1 MINEV
6 NDQLGGAQ
14 LSRKAAKGIA
24 WNFLA
29 YGLGKGT
36 VLLTTSILAHI
47 MTKDDL
53 GIVALALVALN
64 FLSIVKDF
72 GLGAALIQRRG
83 NVEDAAHT
91 VFTFNLILGVVLSAL
106 VFPLSPLIANYYGN
120 PVIAPVLRFLG
131 LSFAINALGAV
142 HVLLLMRGLD
152 YRRKFIPDMGN
163 AIVKAIVSIGMA
175 STGFGVWSLVWGQI
189 SGAVVSVILVW
200 ILVPWKPHLALD
212 STIARDLLR
221 FGTSVMGV
229 DMITVITDNI
239 DYLVVGRLFGLA
251 QLSVYTYAY
260 RLPEMLLIGNLWVM
274 GSVIFPAFSTIQDR
288 PDQLKRGFLISVR
301 LVQLIAAP
309 ICFGLFIAAA
319 PIVKVVFGNDWLDV
333 IPMLRILAIFAWV
346 YSVGFHIGGVYKAI
360 GRPDILFKLSLLT
373 LATLVSAVFI
383 GSLFGTIGVAW
394 GVLIAVIIRRVAS
407 LAVAKK
413 FANIDLLDVFEEIKS
428 SLAGGL
434 VMTIIVFIVLSMTS
448 QSAQWVQLILAMVT
462 GAISYFGILWL
473 IERDNL
479 LRLASFIGV
488 SKKADLV
495 D

>member
-1 MINEV
+1 MINEIH
-6 NDQLGGAQ
+6 DEQSDLQ
-14 LSRKAAKGIA
+14 LSRKAVKGIA

-29 YGLGKGT
+29 YGLGKVT
-36 VLLTTSILAHI
+36 VLITTSILAHI
-47 MTKDDL
+47 MTKNDL

-83 NVEDAAHT
+83 DVEDAAHT
-91 VFTFNLILGVVLSAL
+91 VFTFNLILGIVLSAL
-106 VFPLSPLIANYYGN
+106 VFPFAPLIANYYGN
-120 PVIAPVLRFLG
+120 PIIAPVLRFLG

-175 STGFGVWSLVWGQI
+175 AAGFGVWSLVWGQI

-200 ILVPWKPHLALD
+200 ILVPWKPRLALD
-212 STIARDLLR
+212 SIIARDLLK

-251 QLSVYTYAY
+251 QLSIYTYAY

-274 GSVIFPAFSTIQDR
+274 GSVIFPTFSSIQDR
-288 PDQLKRGFLISVR
+288 PDQLKRGFLVSVR
-301 LVQLIAAP
+301 LVQFIAAP

-319 PIVKVVFGNDWLDV
+319 PIVKVVFGSDWLEV
-333 IPMLRILAIFAWV
+333 IPMLRILSIFAWV

-373 LATLVSAVFI
+373 LVTLVSAVFI

-394 GVLIAVIIRRVAS
+394 GVLVAVIIRRVAS
-407 LAVAKK
+407 LAVAKR
-413 FANIDLLDVFEEIKS
+413 FADIDLLSIFDEIKT
-428 SLAGGL
+428 SLLAGL
-434 VMTIIVFIVLSMTS
+434 VMMIVVFVVLSFTS

-462 GAISYFGILWL
+462 GAVSYLGILWL

-479 LRLASFIGV
+479 LRLVNFMGISKTSV
-488 SKKADLV
+488 S
-495 D
+495 